1 MKLRLVLAAILSF
14 VFMGVDKYTDSSATL
29 RAFLNSLVTPIY
41 YLASIPEDSFDWTV
55 EQFKSRETLQQE
67 NLELKRAQILQGEK
81 LQRFAFLKKENDKLR
96 ALLDSPVRQQGKK
109 MIAQVMSIDS
119 HPFRDVVVI
128 NKGFSAGV
136 YQGQPVLDEFG
147 VVGQVTSV
155 ATTSSRVILIS
166 DTTHAIPVRIERNG
180 VRGMVEGTGRIN
192 FLTANNV
199 PHSIDMAEGD
209 MMVTSGLGGIFPEG
223 YPVAKITRIEHN
235 LSLPFAQI
243 SAEPVAQ
250 LDRVNRVL
258 LLWHN
263 APAPAPVSAP
273 TPGPDTKP
281 ATGSTTEPDNKAE
294 KPNNDSAPAPKTN
307 ANAGNGTGGNE

>member
-1 MKLRLVLAAILSF
+1 MNLIFGRSPSMKLRLVVVTFLSF
-14 VFMGVDKYTDSSATL
+14 ACMGIDKYTDSSATV

-55 EQFKSRETLQQE
+55 EQFRTREDLYEE
-67 NLELKRAQILQGEK
+67 NQKLKRTQLLQGEK

-128 NKGFSAGV
+128 NKGFSSGV
-136 YQGQPVLDEFG
+136 YEGQPVIDEFG

-180 VRGMVEGTGRIN
+180 VRAVIEGSGRISS
-192 FLTANNV
+192 LKANNV
-199 PHSIDMAEGD
+199 PHSIDMVEGD
-209 MMVTSGLGGIFPEG
+209 ILATSGLGGIFPEG
-223 YPVAKITRIEHN
+223 YPVAKITRVEHN

-258 LLWHN
+258 LLWHGEN
-263 APAPAPVSAP
+263 SQPQPESETDQVNDEQQPAES
-273 TPGPDTKP
+273 
-281 ATGSTTEPDNKAE
+281 KADD
-294 KPNNDSAPAPKTN
+294 KKS
-307 ANAGNGTGGNE
+307 GGGE